1 MKNKKTKVLHCLN
14 SMNVG
19 GIESWLNQLV
29 EIKEENIQFD
39 FFLSIKDGFYDQQL
53 KASGCN
59 IYKSPPIRH
68 FYTFKRE
75 LKKLLIE
82 NQYDVLHVHGSEF
95 LGDLMKVAQSA
106 GVKVRIS
113 HCHNTVLARGKTGFL
128 MTLRKLRRKF
138 FERYLILKYSTDIL
152 ACGQD
157 AGKFLLGKS
166 WNKSK
171 KTRVI
176 YCGVNT
182 DKFEKL
188 STKKDKKRLLI
199 EKYQIPDGA
208 LVIGHVGSMGS
219 TNQKNHPF
227 MIEVMEKVVELNPKA
242 VLFLAGDGPQ
252 KQSIM
257 NQVEESN
264 LSEHVIMPGIVKDIP
279 EVMSYLF
286 DVNFLPSLW
295 EGLPVAGLEA
305 AASGL
310 ITVCSENVTSEFT
323 HALKDRV
330 KVLSLD
336 NNKNVWAKVLLE
348 QSNQKLQ
355 AFDACKILNSEGFS
369 LNSSLAELKKIY
381 MKGK

>member
-1 MKNKKTKVLHCLN
+1 MNTEKIKVLHCLN

-29 EIKEENIQFD
+29 EIKDESLQFD
-39 FFLSIKDGFYDQQL
+39 FFLTNTDGYYDQRL
-53 KASGCN
+53 KDNGCG
-59 IYKSPPIRH
+59 IYKSPPIRN
-68 FYTFKRE
+68 FYKYKRE

-95 LGDLMKVAQSA
+95 LGDLMKVAKSA
-106 GVKVRIS
+106 GIKVRIS

-128 MTLRKLRRKF
+128 MTLRKLRRSF

-152 ACGQD
+152 ACGED
-157 AGKFLLGKS
+157 AGKFLLGKY
-166 WNKSK
+166 WNNSK
-171 KTRVI
+171 KTSVI

-182 DKFEKL
+182 EKFEKL
-188 STKKDKKRLLI
+188 STLRDKKRILS
-199 EKYQIPDGA
+199 EKYQVPNGA
-208 LVIGHVGSMGS
+208 LVIGHVGSMGV

-252 KQSIM
+252 KQTIIK
-257 NQVEESN
+257 QVEDSN
-264 LSEHVIMPGIVKDIP
+264 LSEHVIMPGLVEDIP
-279 EVMSYLF
+279 EVMSHLF

-295 EGLPVAGLEA
+295 EGLPVVGLEA
-305 AASGL
+305 TAAGL
-310 ITVCSENVTSEFT
+310 ITVCSNNVTPEFT
-323 HALKDRV
+323 DVLKERV

-336 NNKNVWAKVLLE
+336 DNRNIWANVLLE

-355 AFDACKILNSEGFS
+355 AFDTCNILNNNGFS
-369 LNSSLAELKKIY
+369 ITSSLAGLKKIY
-381 MKGK
+381 NER